1 MNLYELANLQY
12 STGYTFENGERYYER
27 LGEERA
33 QAILNALE
41 AKGYRIV
48 HERDISIVP
57 QDFHPVI

>member
-12 STGYTFENGERYYER
+12 STGYTFGNGERYYER